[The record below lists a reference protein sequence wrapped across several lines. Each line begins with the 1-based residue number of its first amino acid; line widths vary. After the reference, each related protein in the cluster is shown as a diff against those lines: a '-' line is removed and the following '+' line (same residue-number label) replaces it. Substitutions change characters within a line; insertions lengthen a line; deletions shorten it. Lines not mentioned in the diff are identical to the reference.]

1 MTRRTIDPAIGRRGF
16 CLSLGAGMT
25 ILAIPGAAAGLKK
38 VPMSTGIDAV
48 FVPFVVAADRQI
60 FEKYGLEPSYKPF
73 DDGNVALD
81 AVLTGTSDIGSTSE
95 LGGLARW
102 DRGGKLYVA
111 SILITSKEQIGVT
124 AREEIKKP
132 QDLVGKT
139 VGYPRA
145 SAGHYYFG
153 RYVKK
158 YGLPADQ
165 IKVKF
170 LQAPEMVAALERRDI
185 DAFFLWEP
193 WHTKAVALGHG
204 GPRSRPLGRRQCLH
218 PVRVQLLLG
227 GAGERTGTGRGSD
240 QSADRSHRLLR
251 HPPGRRRNSRRQG
264 VPHPRGGHEAL
275 HEPDQLPDGDA
286 HPRGGHQF
294 QGSGGICPRAVDH
307 QEDARLE
314 RLHSA
319 AIHEGSGAGSN
330 DLRRV
335 DACRPRSGRRRVS
348 RGA

>member
-1 MTRRTIDPAIGRRGF
+1 MTKCSIDRAIGRRTF
-16 CLSLGAGMT
+16 CLSLGTGLT
-25 ILAIPGAAAGLKK
+25 ILAVPGVVGAADLKK

-48 FVPFVVAADRQI
+48 FVPFVVATDRQI

-81 AVLTGTSDIGSTSE
+81 AVLTGSSDIGSTSE

-102 DRGGKLYVA
+102 DKGGKLYVT
-111 SILITSKEQIGVT
+111 SMMITSKEQVGIA

-132 QDLVGKT
+132 EDLIGKT

-158 YGLPADQ
+158 YKLPVDQ

-193 WHTKAVALGHG
+193 WHSKAVTLVSGAHVLARSGDDEVFTWPATIITPKASSMTRHG
-204 GPRSRPLGRRQCLH
+204 PSRQPRPS
-218 PVRVQLLLG
+218 
-227 GAGERTGTGRGSD
+227 S
-240 QSADRSHRLLR
+240 
-251 HPPGRRRNSRRQG
+251 RRRITAPSIRTMPPRQAAKAFRIPEADMKLYMSRIKYRMEMPIGRVTTNFKEAADFALEQG
-264 VPHPRGGHEAL
+264 IIKKPPDLSDFIRPQFMKEAA
-275 HEPDQLPDGDA
+275 PD
-286 HPRGGHQF
+286 RT
-294 QGSGGICPRAVDH
+294 
-307 QEDARLE
+307 
-314 RLHSA
+314 
-319 AIHEGSGAGSN
+319 N
-330 DLRRV
+330 
-335 DACRPRSGRRRVS
+335 
-348 RGA
+348 

>member
-1 MTRRTIDPAIGRRGF
+1 MTRPTIDPAIGRREF

-25 ILAIPGAAAGLKK
+25 ILAVPAASVAADLKK
-38 VPMSTGIDAV
+38 VPTSTGIDAV

-60 FEKYGLEPSYKPF
+60 FEKHGLEASYKAF

-102 DRGGKLYVA
+102 DKGAKLYVT
-111 SILITSKEQIGVT
+111 SILITSKEQIGIT

-132 QDLVGKT
+132 EDLIGKT

-158 YGLPADQ
+158 YKLPMDQ

-170 LQAPEMVAALERRDI
+170 LQAPEMVAALSRHDI

-193 WHTKAVALGHG
+193 WHTKAVALVTGATFL
-204 GPRSRPLGRRQCLH
+204 LGR
-218 PVRVQLLLG
+218 G
-227 GAGERTGTGRGSD
+227 MT
-240 QSADRSHRLLR
+240 RSTR
-251 HPPGRRRNSRRQG
+251 
-264 VPHPRGGHEAL
+264 
-275 HEPDQLPDGDA
+275 
-286 HPRGGHQF
+286 
-294 QGSGGICPRAVDH
+294 
-307 QEDARLE
+307 
-314 RLHSA
+314 
-319 AIHEGSGAGSN
+319 
-330 DLRRV
+330 
-335 DACRPRSGRRRVS
+335 
-348 RGA
+348 